1 MPYNIFLLFHFI
13 IVLLLCV
20 VVTHTTHIFQKH
32 FLIKNITYMYYRYRC
47 GTGTTVQPEPKHG
60 SFVYV
65 VRVLMIIR
73 LLHIIPSTL
82 FIYTN
87 S

>member
-32 FLIKNITYMYYRYRC
+32 FLIEILHTC
-47 GTGTTVQPEPKHG
+47 IIGTGA
-60 SFVYV
+60 
-65 VRVLMIIR
+65 VRVLQYNPNRNMD
-73 LLHIIPSTL
+73 LSFTSCV
-82 FIYTN
+82 F
-87 S
+87 